1 MSDTMEIELRNLAK
15 SYGSA
20 QAVRD
25 LSFSLNKG
33 EMIALLGP
41 SGCGKTTT
49 LRMVAGFIR
58 PTSGQIL
65 VRGQDITTLPPHKR
79 DSGLVFQNYALFP
92 HMTVTENIAF
102 GLKRR
107 GVQSGELRTR
117 IAAIIEKLKL
127 TGLESRY
134 PRQLSGGQQQRVAVA
149 RALVINPA
157 ILLLDEP
164 FSNLDAKLR
173 ENTGFE
179 LRRIQQEL
187 GLTSIFVTHDQHE
200 AMSIAD
206 KIAVMHQGV
215 IEQIG
220 TATEI
225 YEKPRTRFVADFI
238 GKANFLKAVI
248 EDPAAGLIR
257 LSAVPDLSLKVS
269 GWSLPQR
276 GDVVEVMVRPENIS
290 LRKGA
295 HEGGIHAVVDVLSY
309 QGASAHLILQLAGG
323 ESLFVEC
330 NGRQAAE
337 FTIGGVV
344 SATIDL
350 PSVRILT

>member
-1 MSDTMEIELRNLAK
+1 MEIELRNLAK
-15 SYGSA
+15 SYGAA

-25 LSFSLNKG
+25 LSLSLQKG
-33 EMIALLGP
+33 ELIALLGP

-58 PTSGQIL
+58 PTSGQIM
-65 VRGQDITTLPPHKR
+65 VRGEDITALPPHKR
-79 DSGLVFQNYALFP
+79 DSGLVFQSYALFP

-102 GLKRR
+102 GLNRR
-107 GVQSGELRTR
+107 RVPPTERKAR
-117 IAAIIEKLKL
+117 ISAIIDKLKL
-127 TGLESRY
+127 NGLEDRY
-134 PRQLSGGQQQRVAVA
+134 PKQLSGGQQQRVAVA

-173 ENTGFE
+173 ESTGIE

-220 TATEI
+220 TAADI
-225 YEKPRTRFVADFI
+225 YERPRTRFVADFI
-238 GKANFLKAVI
+238 GKANFLRATV
-248 EDPAAGLIR
+248 EDPATALIR
-257 LSAVPDLSLKVS
+257 LSVAEGIRLRTP
-269 GWSLPQR
+269 GQPLPAR
-276 GDVVEVMVRPENIS
+276 GSVVEAMIRPENIS
-290 LRKGA
+290 LQKATTDDRLPGRI
-295 HEGGIHAVVDVLSY
+295 EVVSY
-309 QGASAHLILQLAGG
+309 QGASAHIIFRLEGG
-323 ESLFVEC
+323 ETLSVEC
-330 NGRQAAE
+330 NGRLATE
-337 FTIGGVV
+337 FRPGDRA
-344 SATIDL
+344 SATIDEA
-350 PSVRILT
+350 SVCVFA